1 MINANGIP
9 TARTAAGMARAISTA
24 PTPLAAAE
32 KKFIIPRDL
41 QQNRQGASKRAM
53 IGDTNMFVT
62 IGIAVVVVLALA
74 ARFRPRGRRRRSG
87 SLGSMSERWL
97 AENRASHSN

>member
-1 MINANGIP
+1 
-9 TARTAAGMARAISTA
+9 
-24 PTPLAAAE
+24 
-32 KKFIIPRDL
+32 
-41 QQNRQGASKRAM
+41 M
-53 IGDTNMFVT
+53 IGDTIMIFA

-74 ARFRPRGRRRRSG
+74 ARARTRGRRSSG

>member
-24 PTPLAAAE
+24 PTPLAATE

-74 ARFRPRGRRRRSG
+74 ARFRPRGRRRSG